1 MSDDLCFLPIRP
13 PSPSLRSQILSL
25 DVLAAQLSSL
35 KRSVA
40 WDTAT
45 SASFGAQNKE
55 SLAAT
60 GNIKINVGG
69 EWWVDMTPAEGLA
82 WIRRRKAGTLSG
94 SISDG
99 GMLMISV
106 IRGTYTNSGDS
117 EARRANYVPGTPI
130 CGSR

>member
-1 MSDDLCFLPIRP
+1 MSDDLCYLPIRP
-13 PSPSLRSQILSL
+13 PSPSLRSQTRSL

-35 KRSVA
+35 KRTVA
-40 WDTAT
+40 WGTAT

-94 SISDG
+94 LISDG

-106 IRGTYTNSGDS
+106 IGGAYADPGDS
-117 EARRANYVPGTPI
+117 EA
-130 CGSR
+130 